1 MIRWGCSRIP
11 YWAPWI
17 PDAGNPVAH
26 PLFHAR
32 SSARKYGGI
41 PPDYQAIHDWFDE
54 SKAFLADVRH
64 RALRHHAEGIF
75 LCEKIFGTSIVNSDG
90 REVPVR
96 FIGEQHVLE
105 DLGRIPAASDWLREI
120 SLQPWMTT
128 RSQLQSPEPVEDESS
143 TGSRNALRQAIP
155 PTRSAR
161 SADKM

>member
-1 MIRWGCSRIP
+1 M
-11 YWAPWI
+11 
-17 PDAGNPVAH
+17 AH

-41 PPDYQAIHDWFDE
+41 PADYQAIHDWFDE

-120 SLQPWMTT
+120 SLQPWMTS
-128 RSQLQSPEPVEDESS
+128 RSQLLSPEPPEDTPSAS
-143 TGSRNALRQAIP
+143 SRNALRQALL
-155 PTRSAR
+155 PTRSAT
-161 SADKM
+161 APKKI

>member
-1 MIRWGCSRIP
+1 LFGTS
-11 YWAPWI
+11 
-17 PDAGNPVAH
+17 GTSVAH
-26 PLFHAR
+26 PLFHSR

-41 PPDYQAIHDWFDE
+41 PSDYQAIHDWFDE

-120 SLQPWMTT
+120 TLQPWMTA
-128 RSQLQSPEPVEDESS
+128 RSQLQSPEPAEDPLSAA
-143 TGSRNALRQAIP
+143 SRDGLRRASP
-155 PTRSAR
+155 PTRSAM
-161 SADKM
+161 APEKM

>member
-1 MIRWGCSRIP
+1 M
-11 YWAPWI
+11 
-17 PDAGNPVAH
+17 AH

-41 PPDYQAIHDWFDE
+41 PADYQAIHDWFDE

-90 REVPVR
+90 RDVPVR

-120 SLQPWMTT
+120 KLQPWMAS
-128 RSQLQSPEPVEDESS
+128 RSQLQSPEPSAGDGSAVESNARQR
-143 TGSRNALRQAIP
+143 SRKLPQVRLPAE
-155 PTRSAR
+155 
-161 SADKM
+161 KM